1 MMGIAAFKVVFLIL
15 LDLFI
20 FFIASLLDMKNTI
33 GQNIFMTILVGI
45 INVLLINCQ
54 WWNSLC

>member
-1 MMGIAAFKVVFLIL
+1 MGIATFKVVFLIL

-20 FFIASLLDMKNTI
+20 FCIASLLDMKNTI
-33 GQNIFMTILVGI
+33 GQNIFMTILVGV
-45 INVLLINCQ
+45 INMLLVNCQ

>member
-1 MMGIAAFKVVFLIL
+1 MGIAAFKVVFLIL